1 MAPAQVKSL
10 GIPCS
15 EQFSLVHI
23 LGDSVKIRSWNIAG
37 LPTDTFSV
45 ENAIMMSNA
54 RRWPLMI
61 DPQGQANKWIK
72 NMEKSHK
79 LACIKLSDPGLFSFS
94 FMHVFLPHVS
104 GYLVGLCARSWR
116 QYVHLKHVSDRLTDT
131 CERKERRFKAILR
144 VTFQIELTT

>member
-1 MAPAQVKSL
+1 MRPQIKSFAISFTQVKSL

-15 EQFSLVHI
+15 ELFSLVHI

-37 LPTDTFSV
+37 LPTDNFSV

-72 NMEKSHK
+72 NMEKSQK
-79 LACIKLSDPGLFSFS
+79 LACIKLSDPGNEVCLSIFFRNMIISISILSPTTVPTKMFSHLRAASNFCNR
-94 FMHVFLPHVS
+94 FRPD
-104 GYLVGLCARSWR
+104 VG
-116 QYVHLKHVSDRLTDT
+116 
-131 CERKERRFKAILR
+131 E
-144 VTFQIELTT
+144 